1 MPVRSALYPLLALA
15 CACTAGIG
23 PAAGQEALPGG
34 DSEAF
39 RARMNDWSAPDPEPR
54 LTMPHKG
61 AKPAA
66 MPKLSSHFG
75 YRSDPIRGSGRMHY
89 GLDIPGPLGTP
100 VLASSGG
107 LVAFAGPA
115 GSYGQMVELDHGGG
129 LRTRYAHLS
138 RLLVEAGDTVGQSQA
153 IALMGST
160 GRSTGSHL
168 HFEVRLNGRATDPAP
183 LLGKPSPLS
192 PVRLATVDTKPH
204 ISDFARRRASA
215 TAGRLEGARQW

>member
-1 MPVRSALYPLLALA
+1 M
-15 CACTAGIG
+15 T
-23 PAAGQEALPGG
+23 
-34 DSEAF
+34 
-39 RARMNDWSAPDPEPR
+39 DWSAPEV
-54 LTMPHKG
+54 
-61 AKPAA
+61 KPAPTGMRTTPKPA
-66 MPKLSSHFG
+66 TLPKLSSHFG
-75 YRSDPIRGSGRMHY
+75 YRSDPIRGVGRMHY

-138 RLLVEAGDTVGQSQA
+138 RLLVRVGETVGQRQA

-168 HFEVRLNGRATDPAP
+168 HFEVRRHGRATDPTP
-183 LLGKPSPLS
+183 LLVPSSPLS
-192 PVRLATVDTKPH
+192 SMRLATVDTGPH

-215 TAGRLEGARQW
+215 RSGEIKGARQW